1 MEAAVHGQYY
11 NTGGRGM
18 REKRMFNISEAG
30 NYIGLGRTKTMEFCN
45 EIGATVHIGRRV
57 LYDREVIDRAIS
69 ERRESREGKGS
80 RRAAPDGNGTVA
92 QRLSEVQQRGFPE

>member
-1 MEAAVHGQYY
+1 
-11 NTGGRGM
+11 M

-69 ERRESREGKGS
+69 ERREDRSGAGS
-80 RRAAPDGNGTVA
+80 RKLSDKDGTEAVRSAAACIPRVTTTIYKT
-92 QRLSEVQQRGFPE
+92 LP